1 MIFDQSYVRYLTN
14 WGFLATE
21 RPVALASD
29 AAGELMAF
37 VPEFEV
43 ERVRAE
49 TDFPRVESYPEYPGL
64 VHPMRLLAP
73 VLADMGLR
81 GAIGADQDGYPGI
94 LGYEG
99 PSLSEVTGA
108 TVSPLAP
115 LLESMLVR
123 KSPAEVELIRES
135 ARWCEYAHRLLQ
147 DVLGARR
154 DRGRGRPA
162 RRLRSDTRH
171 ARGARARST
180 ASSRQPTASRPATA
194 ARSASGA
201 PGRTR
206 SGTTSSSRR
215 ATSSSARRARRSG
228 ATTPS
233 SSGR

>member
-1 MIFDQSYVRYLTN
+1 
-14 WGFLATE
+14 
-21 RPVALASD
+21 
-29 AAGELMAF
+29 MAF

-49 TDFPRVESYPEYPGL
+49 TDFPRIESYPEYPGL
-64 VHPMRLLAP
+64 VHPMSLLAP
-73 VLADMGLR
+73 VLADMGLT
-81 GAIGADQDGYPGI
+81 GKIAADQDGYPGI

-115 LLESMLVR
+115 LLEWMLVR

-147 DVLGARR
+147 EYSVPGATEGKAGLRAGYEATLAMLEALG
-154 DRGRGRPA
+154 PEY
-162 RRLRSDTRH
+162 
-171 ARGARARST
+171 
-180 ASSRQPTASRPATA
+180 ASSPPPTASQPAIA
-194 ARSASGA
+194 ARSARGA